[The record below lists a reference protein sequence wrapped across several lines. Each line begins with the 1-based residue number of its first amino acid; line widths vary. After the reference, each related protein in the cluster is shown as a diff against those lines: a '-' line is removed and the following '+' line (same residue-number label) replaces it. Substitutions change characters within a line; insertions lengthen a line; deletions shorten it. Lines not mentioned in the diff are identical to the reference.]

1 MESNRREGKGKWIA
15 LAVAGIIIILLGGY
29 YLFSGKSAKEP
40 LLIPESSKKET
51 AVPAPKSA
59 PEPAKEPLP
68 AARPSLADSDDWV
81 RKKGEELSSEPGWVQ
96 WLANKNLIRRLTAA
110 VVNIS
115 EGKSPRKHL
124 SFLGPQKPFTALKK
138 EGALYL
144 DPQAYD
150 RYNLTVDIFSRLDA
164 AKTAGLFKDFAPLF
178 QEAYRELGYPQG
190 EFQAVLIHAIKE
202 LLLTP
207 AVEGDVRLKEAV
219 LSYWMVDDSLED
231 LSEAQKH
238 LLRMGPQNTRKIQK
252 KLREIALLLGAS
264 ENQLPKSK
272 VVTAKNTE

>member
-1 MESNRREGKGKWIA
+1 MEPDRMAGKGKWIA
-15 LAVAGIIIILLGGY
+15 LGIVGIIVIGLGGY
-29 YLFSGKSAKEP
+29 YLFSGKPAKEP
-40 LLIPESSKKET
+40 LPVTEPPKSET
-51 AVPAPKSA
+51 PTPAPKPSL
-59 PEPAKEPLP
+59 ETAKEPLP
-68 AARPSLADSDDWV
+68 AARPSLAESDDWV
-81 RKKGEELSSEPGWVQ
+81 RQKGQALSAEPGWAQ

-124 SFLGPQKPFTALKK
+124 SFLGSQKPFSALKK
-138 EGALYL
+138 EGGLYL
-144 DPQAYD
+144 DPQTYD
-150 RYNLTVDIFSRLDA
+150 RYNLVAEIISRMEA
-164 AKTAGLFKDFAPLF
+164 VKAVGVFKELSPLF
-178 QEAYRELGYPQG
+178 QDAYRELGYPQG

-207 AVEGDVRLKEAV
+207 VVEGDIRVKEAV
-219 LSYWMVDDSLED
+219 LSYWAVDDNLED

-252 KLREIALLLGAS
+252 KLREMALLLGAT

-272 VVTAKNTE
+272 VVQAKNE

>member
-1 MESNRREGKGKWIA
+1 MEPDRREGKGKWIA
-15 LAVAGIIIILLGGY
+15 LAVVGIIIIVLGGY
-29 YLFSGKSAKEP
+29 YLFSGKSGKEP
-40 LLIPESSKKET
+40 LPVAEPSKSET
-51 AVPAPKSA
+51 AAPAPKPA

-81 RKKGEELSSEPGWVQ
+81 RKKGQELSSESGWMQ
-96 WLANKNLIRRLTAA
+96 WLANNNLIRRMTAA

-115 EGKSPRKHL
+115 EGKIPRKHL

-138 EGALYL
+138 EGELYL

-150 RYNLTVDIFSRLDA
+150 RYNLTVEIFSRLDA
-164 AKTAGLFKDFAPLF
+164 AKTAGLFKEFAPLF

-190 EFQAVLIHAIKE
+190 EFQAVLIHSIKE

-207 AVEGDVRLKEAV
+207 VVEGDVRLKEAV

-252 KLREIALLLGAS
+252 KLREIALLLGAT

>member
-1 MESNRREGKGKWIA
+1 MEPDRKEGKAKWIA
-15 LAVAGIIIILLGGY
+15 LVVVGIIVIGLGGY
-29 YLFSGKSAKEP
+29 YLFSGKPAKGPLSVTEP
-40 LLIPESSKKET
+40 SKSET
-51 AVPAPKSA
+51 PAPAPKPSL
-59 PEPAKEPLP
+59 EPAKEPLP

-81 RKKGEELSSEPGWVQ
+81 RKKGQELSAEPGWAQ

-124 SFLGPQKPFTALKK
+124 SFLGPQKPFSALKK
-138 EGALYL
+138 EGSLYL
-144 DPQAYD
+144 DPQTYD
-150 RYNLTVDIFSRLDA
+150 RYNLIAEIVSRMDTV
-164 AKTAGLFKDFAPLF
+164 KTVGVFKELNPLF
-178 QEAYRELGYPQG
+178 QDAYRELGYPQG

-202 LLLTP
+202 LLLAP
-207 AVEGDVRLKEAV
+207 VVEGDIRLKEAV
-219 LSYWMVDDSLED
+219 LSYWVVDDNLED

-252 KLREIALLLGAS
+252 KLREMVLLLGTS

-272 VVTAKNTE
+272 IVKAKNTE

>member
-1 MESNRREGKGKWIA
+1 MEPDRTGGKGKWIA
-15 LAVAGIIIILLGGY
+15 LVVVGVIIIALGGY
-29 YLFSGKSAKEP
+29 YLFSGKPAKESLP
-40 LLIPESSKKET
+40 VTEPPKSET
-51 AVPAPKSA
+51 AAPAPKPA
-59 PEPAKEPLP
+59 PVPAKEPLP

-81 RKKGEELSSEPGWVQ
+81 RKKGQELSSEPSWLQ

-138 EGALYL
+138 EGSLFL

-150 RYNLTVDIFSRLDA
+150 RYNLAAEIFSRLDA
-164 AKTAGLFKDFAPLF
+164 ARTVGFFKELAPLF

-202 LLLTP
+202 LLLAP
-207 AVEGDVRLKEAV
+207 VVEGDVRLKEAV

-252 KLREIALLLGAS
+252 KLREMALLLGAS

>member
-1 MESNRREGKGKWIA
+1 MESNRREGKRKWIV
-15 LAVAGIIIILLGGY
+15 LAVAGIIIIVLGGY
-29 YLFSGKSAKEP
+29 YLFSGRSAKEHP
-40 LLIPESSKKET
+40 LVPEPAKKET
-51 AVPAPKSA
+51 AAPTPKPA
-59 PEPAKEPLP
+59 PEPLRQPLP
-68 AARPSLADSDDWV
+68 AVGPSLADSDDWV
-81 RKKGEELSSEPGWVQ
+81 RKKGGELSPEPTWAQ

-115 EGKSPRKHL
+115 EGRSPRKHL
-124 SFLGPQKPFTALKK
+124 GFLSPQKPFSAAKK
-138 EGALYL
+138 DGELYL
-144 DPQAYD
+144 DPQTYD
-150 RYNLTVDIFSRLDA
+150 RYNLIAEIISRLDA
-164 AKTAGLFKDFAPLF
+164 PKTAALFKELAPLF

-207 AVEGDVRLKEAV
+207 AVEGDIRLKEAV

-238 LLRMGPQNTRKIQK
+238 LLRMGPQNTGKIQK
-252 KLREIALLLGAS
+252 KLREIALLLGAA
-264 ENQLPKSK
+264 ENQLPKGK

>member
-1 MESNRREGKGKWIA
+1 MEPDRSEGKGKWIA
-15 LAVAGIIIILLGGY
+15 LAVAAVVVILLGGY
-29 YLFSGKSAKEP
+29 YLFSGKPEKEIAPLAEPPKGEAAAPAAKPSTEP
-40 LLIPESSKKET
+40 
-51 AVPAPKSA
+51 V
-59 PEPAKEPLP
+59 KEPLP
-68 AARPSLADSDDWV
+68 PPAPKLAESDDWV
-81 RKKGEELSSEPGWVQ
+81 RKKAQNLSSEPGWLQ
-96 WLANKNLIRRLTAA
+96 WLANQNLIRRLTAA

-124 SFLGPQKPFTALKK
+124 RFLDTSTPFAALKK
-138 EGALYL
+138 EGGLYL

-150 RYNLTVDIFSRLDA
+150 RYNLIAEIFSRLDA
-164 AKTAGLFKDFAPLF
+164 AKTVGVYKELTPLF

-207 AVEGDVRLKEAV
+207 VVEGDVRLKEAV

-238 LLRMGPQNTRKIQK
+238 LLRTGPQNTRKIQK
-252 KLREIALLLGAS
+252 KLREMALLLGAS
-264 ENQLPKSK
+264 EAQLPKSK
-272 VVTAKNTE
+272 AVTAKNTD

>member
-1 MESNRREGKGKWIA
+1 MEPDRKGGKGKWIA
-15 LAVAGIIIILLGGY
+15 LVVIGVIVIGLWAY
-29 YLFSGKSAKEP
+29 YLFSGKPAEEPLPVAEPAKSEAPAPEPKPSSDAAKEP
-40 LLIPESSKKET
+40 SP
-51 AVPAPKSA
+51 AVR
-59 PEPAKEPLP
+59 L
-68 AARPSLADSDDWV
+68 SLADSDELV
-81 RKKGEELSSEPGWVQ
+81 RKKGQELSPEPGWAQ

-124 SFLGPQKPFTALKK
+124 GFLGPPKSFSALKK
-138 EGALYL
+138 DGKLNL
-144 DPQAYD
+144 DSRTYD
-150 RYNLTVDIFSRLDA
+150 RYNLLAEIVSRLDA
-164 AKTAGLFKDFAPLF
+164 AKTVGLFKELSPLF
-178 QEAYRELGYPQG
+178 QDAYRELGYPQG

-207 AVEGDVRLKEAV
+207 VVEGEIFLKEAV
-219 LSYWMVDDSLED
+219 LSYWMIDDDLED

-252 KLREIALLLGAS
+252 KLREMALLLGAS

-272 VVTAKNTE
+272 VVTAKNPE